1 MEETYDWIAEQ
12 VRQAELSVEK
22 INLMIVQAYW
32 PDTVSSA
39 QHVTDLCEA
48 LARDG
53 ASVTVICS
61 GRMYESGDLICESA
75 ERRGVT
81 IKGQSCAI

>member
-1 MEETYDWIAEQ
+1 MSKRSI
-12 VRQAELSVEK
+12 
-22 INLMIVQAYW
+22 LMIVQPR

-61 GRMYESGDLICESA
+61 GRMYESGD
-75 ERRGVT
+75 
-81 IKGQSCAI
+81 